1 MKQLSQTEA
10 TEGQLHTLTLTN
22 DDKTV
27 LLSDQNTNL
36 ISINVED
43 ASKPEIK
50 FKEKIEGIGIPSC
63 IHADADDELLLIGAS
78 KGLEFIVYDF
88 KQQQIVNRVHGH

>member
-27 LLSDQNTNL
+27 LLSDQNSNL

-43 ASKPEIK
+43 ACNPEIK
-50 FKEKIEGIGIPSC
+50 FKEKIEGIGIPNS
-63 IHADADDELLLIGAS
+63 IHADAADELLLIGAS

>member
-1 MKQLSQTEA
+1 MTLS
-10 TEGQLHTLTLTN
+10 N
-22 DDKTV
+22 DHKTV

-36 ISINVED
+36 IAVNIED

-50 FKEKIEGIGIPSC
+50 FKEKIEGIGVPSS

-88 KQQQIVNRVHGH
+88 KQQ